1 MGLERFDPE
10 VRHMIVFDVL
20 SYDSPVGDKCD
31 KMCLFL
37 TDVGYRMEIADK
49 RTVYGECTYRLV
61 PWEDEPSVCLM
72 HEWIY
77 LPSAS
82 ICLKYHIKF
91 GTNNLS
97 HLYKEQ
103 PVAYYGKFKL

>member
-1 MGLERFDPE
+1 MALERFDPE

-20 SYDSPVGDKCD
+20 SYKSSVGYTGD

-37 TDVGYRMEIADK
+37 TDVGYRMEITDK

-61 PWEDEPSVCLM
+61 PWEGKPGLCLM

-77 LPSAS
+77 LPSA
-82 ICLKYHIKF
+82 
-91 GTNNLS
+91 
-97 HLYKEQ
+97 
-103 PVAYYGKFKL
+103 